1 MSLRKKEWLFITSLN
16 HWIVCRLVRD
26 ENNSYLAYS
35 PMPNIEESSEPFRAF
50 IGAVLSVV
58 KNVSVESSAYNPNI
72 ELDTIEEEGDDGPL
86 SEREYQ
92 GSSGT
97 GVNTSPSPETHSR
110 DRNSCGN
117 TESDLLV
124 YTFLA
129 DIDHLAH
136 SPSDYVVFSQ
146 LA

>member
-1 MSLRKKEWLFITSLN
+1 
-16 HWIVCRLVRD
+16 
-26 ENNSYLAYS
+26 
-35 PMPNIEESSEPFRAF
+35 MPNIEESSEPFRAF

-58 KNVSVESSAYNPNI
+58 KDVSVESSAYNPNI
-72 ELDTIEEEGDDGPL
+72 KLDAIEEEDDDGSL
-86 SEREYQ
+86 SEHHIDDDSGEYQ

-117 TESDLLV
+117 TECDLLV